1 MNIVDESSIAN
12 PVSSENEAEG
22 MELNLENTILEV
34 DNISEL

>member
-12 PVSSENEAEG
+12 PVSSENKTEG

-34 DNISEL
+34 DNIS